1 MIWILLVPLQLLTTV
16 FCYLTNWFVTLFA
29 DEQGNLPGFLYLWQ
43 TWDDSLDVDW
53 FVQTVVPKCCR
64 YDFNKHYKNIQ
75 YTTPQLA
82 AVGRDRYGVEVID
95 ANFSIK
101 EKIQRYFCRT
111 LWLYR
116 NCAYGFTFW
125 WFGCQVNNNNLIF
138 SKQSNQDII
147 FAYDKSKNIFIR
159 PWTYKNSSRIFKN
172 VYWKIY
178 IGWKIPYWADNKTP
192 HRAMIANRIWFSIK

>member
-1 MIWILLVPLQLLTTV
+1 MFTEPRIP
-16 FCYLTNWFVTLFA
+16 C
-29 DEQGNLPGFLYLWQ
+29 
-43 TWDDSLDVDW
+43 
-53 FVQTVVPKCCR
+53 PKAC
-64 YDFNKHYKNIQ
+64 
-75 YTTPQLA
+75 
-82 AVGRDRYGVEVID
+82 GVS
-95 ANFSIK
+95 N
-101 EKIQRYFCRT
+101 
-111 LWLYR
+111 R

-138 SKQSNQDII
+138 SKQSNENIV